1 MKINNIL
8 IFVLLI
14 TLFIFFM
21 RMYKE
26 GYTADQYNTD
36 VANKNEV
43 NAKITNLTTQLNKKD
58 YSIYNSE
65 TSAMATQ
72 QWNLFIILGI
82 ITLIVLLFTLK
93 YMMS

>member
-26 GYTADQYNTD
+26 GYTTDQYNKEVD
-36 VANKNEV
+36 NKNNV
-43 NAKITNLTTQLNKKD
+43 NSKIQELRINLSKKD

-72 QWNLFIILGI
+72 QWNLFVILGI
-82 ITLIVLLFTLK
+82 ITLIILLFTLK
-93 YMMS
+93 YMFS

>member
-1 MKINNIL
+1 
-8 IFVLLI
+8 
-14 TLFIFFM
+14 M

-26 GYTADQYNTD
+26 GYTADQYNKD

-43 NAKITNLTTQLNKKD
+43 NAKISNLTSNLSKKD
-58 YSIYNSE
+58 YSIYNTE
-65 TSAMATQ
+65 TSAMSTQ